1 MKILL
6 IRFSSFGDVVFTL
19 PLAKALM
26 SHRPDVEVAWAIEE
40 PLAPL
45 VDGAPYVGKVFPART
60 RVWRHSLASR
70 GTRAEIAAFLR
81 SARAFAPDVIVDAQ
95 GLFKSAWAT
104 LLVPA
109 ARKVGFGPGTAT
121 ERINCLATREWVD
134 ARRRPHAVDRS
145 LALAEHFTGRGGW
158 DRLPDVSHLVRLPD
172 AGVDA
177 WLGGRSG
184 RPFALLQPWSSKGPK
199 EWSPPSVLVISRALA
214 KRGLEPVVKWGPAE
228 EARAN
233 VLVAASG
240 GLLLLAPPA
249 GPAATARL
257 ASRAALVVGADSGP
271 THLAAATGAP
281 TLALFGPTDPGRFGP
296 VGLRA
301 AALRG
306 EAGHYNRHGEGSP
319 LPETD
324 EILRAIDRLLS

>member
-19 PLAKALM
+19 PMAKALK
-26 SHRPDVEVAWAIEE
+26 SYRPGVEVAWAIEE

-45 VDGAPYVGKVFPART
+45 VDGAPYVDRVFSART
-60 RVWRHSLASR
+60 RAWRHSLPSR
-70 GTRAEIAAFLR
+70 ETRGEIAAFLR
-81 SARAFAPDVIVDAQ
+81 SMRAFAPDLIVDAQ

-109 ARKVGFGPGTAT
+109 ARKVGWGPGTAT
-121 ERINCLATREWVD
+121 ERINCLATREWVN
-134 ARRRPHAVDRS
+134 ARNRPHAVDRS
-145 LALAEHFTGRGGW
+145 LALAEHVSGRGGW
-158 DRLPDVSHLVRLPD
+158 DRLPDVSHLVFHPD
-172 AGVDA
+172 SGVDT
-177 WLGGRSG
+177 WLGGRDG

-199 EWSPPSVLVISRALA
+199 EWSRSSVLTISRALA
-214 KRGLEPVVKWGPAE
+214 QRGLESVVKWGPSE

-233 VLVAASG
+233 ALATESG
-240 GLLLLAPPA
+240 GLLLMAPPA

-271 THLAAATGAP
+271 THLAAATGTP
-281 TLALFGPTDPGRFGP
+281 TLVLFGSTDPGRFGP
-296 VGLRA
+296 IGPRA

-306 EAGHYNRHGEGSP
+306 EAGHYNGHGEGPS
-319 LPETD
+319 LPEND
-324 EILRAIDRLLS
+324 EILRAIDRLLQ

>member
-19 PLAKALM
+19 PLAKALK
-26 SHRPDVEVAWAIEE
+26 SHRPGVEVAWAIEE

-45 VDGAPYVGKVFPART
+45 VDGASYVDLVLPART
-60 RVWRHSLASR
+60 RVWRHSLVSR
-70 GTRAEIAAFLR
+70 GTRGEIAAFLR
-81 SARAFAPDVIVDAQ
+81 SLRAFAPDLVVDAQ

-145 LALAEHFTGRGGW
+145 LALAEHVTGCGGW

-172 AGVDA
+172 VSVDA
-177 WLGGRSG
+177 WLGRRDG
-184 RPFALLQPWSSKGPK
+184 RPFALLQPWSSKGLK
-199 EWSPPSVLVISRALA
+199 EWSRSSVLTVARTLA
-214 KRGLEPVVKWGPAE
+214 ERGLEPVIKWGPAD

-233 VLVAASG
+233 ALAAASG

-257 ASRAALVVGADSGP
+257 AFHAALVVGVDSGP

-296 VGLRA
+296 VGLHA

-306 EAGHYNRHGEGSP
+306 EAGHYNRRGESP
-319 LPETD
+319 SLPETD
-324 EILRAIDRLLS
+324 EILRAIDRLLA